1 MRDHSWE
8 SEVSLKTIGTDVS
21 RECGTCSIKGL
32 CEHILAFLGDQEL
45 LWSIPQV
52 VKGECPALG
61 EVLDQT
67 LTVVQHHVVRA
78 KDVELFWLKTAN
90 VIHTACQTVF
100 TLEMSYCNTWSL
112 GERATAPGGQKVG
125 S

>member
-1 MRDHSWE
+1 M
-8 SEVSLKTIGTDVS
+8 
-21 RECGTCSIKGL
+21 
-32 CEHILAFLGDQEL
+32 GDQEL

-52 VKGECPALG
+52 VKGERPALG

-100 TLEMSYCNTWSL
+100 TLEICL
-112 GERATAPGGQKVG
+112 IAIPGLLEKEQQHQEDTRWDRR
-125 S
+125 